1 MAGVLEPELARES
14 EAELKST
21 RTLQIKKWMS
31 KQYARTLIKESLQ
44 RARARLGEDYQ
55 EQGQEQEQEQD
66 QEHDALAREVSQNY
80 QEMIRSQEE
89 SVQKATARFQQDSR
103 EMSRNSK
110 ETLSLLRMYL
120 LHSSVGNVNLEVTS
134 HRHSFSH

>member
-1 MAGVLEPELARES
+1 MEDLREASSEQLLERLEIVNGWLWEIVDMEKAGEWVGRES

-66 QEHDALAREVSQNY
+66 QEQEQEQKQGQEQTEPWTGTGAR
-80 QEMIRSQEE
+80 
-89 SVQKATARFQQDSR
+89 TGARPG
-103 EMSRNSK
+103 
-110 ETLSLLRMYL
+110 T
-120 LHSSVGNVNLEVTS
+120 GTGTGT
-134 HRHSFSH
+134 